1 MLRRIIYI
9 VEHKF
14 ITRFFNLMFEFTV
27 TAMLE
32 DMLSQPAWRR
42 HTFTLLYLETLY
54 ANNSVEKCSFTSKII
69 PVLMF

>member
-14 ITRFFNLMFEFTV
+14 ITRFFNLMFEFTAAAIV
-27 TAMLE
+27 
-32 DMLSQPAWRR
+32 AWRR
-42 HTFTLLYLETLY
+42 HTFYTKYLETLF
-54 ANNSVEKCSFTSKII
+54 ANNSVKKCSFAPKII